1 MISDFYEVM
10 YMPPEQ
16 AESTSL
22 DALNEAF
29 MELDRAYDQLAKSCG
44 LSEPEY
50 WSLVLIRHGV
60 ETQREI
66 SERLTLSPQTI
77 HSAFKLLGKK
87 GLVRLEPFAHDQ
99 RSKRAVLTET
109 GRVFAAEHVA
119 PLEEVEARAWDTLS
133 REEHAALIRLIRRFS
148 TAMTSRLPPQ
158 SKFHFDSSEDL

>member
-1 MISDFYEVM
+1 
-10 YMPPEQ
+10 MPPERE
-16 AESTSL
+16 ESTSL

-77 HSAFKLLGKK
+77 NSAFKLLVKK
-87 GLVRLEPFAHDQ
+87 GLVHLEPFAHDQ
-99 RSKRAVLTET
+99 RSKRAALTES
-109 GRVFAAEHVA
+109 GRVFAAERVA
-119 PLEEVEARAWDTLS
+119 PLEEVEAQAWDTLS
-133 REEHAALIRLIRRFS
+133 QEEHAALIRLIRQFS
-148 TAMTSRLPPQ
+148 SAMTRRLPPQ
-158 SKFHFDSSEDL
+158 TKPYFDSSEDL

>member
-1 MISDFYEVM
+1 
-10 YMPPEQ
+10 MPPEQ

-66 SERLTLSPQTI
+66 SEQLSLSRQTLN
-77 HSAFKLLGKK
+77 SAFKQLIRK
-87 GLVRLEPFAHDQ
+87 GLIRLSPLEHDQ
-99 RSKRAVLTET
+99 RSKRALLTQEGRRFVET
-109 GRVFAAEHVA
+109 TIARTRRM
-119 PLEEVEARAWDTLS
+119 EEQAWQTLT
-133 REEHAALIRLIRRFS
+133 REEQAGLIRLTRHFS
-148 TAMTSRLPPQ
+148 SALRQ
-158 SKFHFDSSEDL
+158 SLNRSYN

>member
-1 MISDFYEVM
+1 
-10 YMPPEQ
+10 MPPDRKNE
-16 AESTSL
+16 TSL

-66 SERLTLSPQTI
+66 SERLTLSPQTVN
-77 HSAFKLLGKK
+77 SAFKLLLKK

-99 RSKRAVLTET
+99 RSKRAALTEQ
-109 GRVFAAEHVA
+109 GRAFVAEHIV
-119 PLEEVEARAWDTLS
+119 PLEAVEANAWDTLS
-133 REEHAALIRLIRRFS
+133 PGEHAALIQLIRRFS
-148 TAMTSRLPPQ
+148 SAMTELLAAP
-158 SKFHFDSSEDL
+158 SKFHANSSEDP

>member
-1 MISDFYEVM
+1 
-10 YMPPEQ
+10 MPHDREK
-16 AESTSL
+16 ATSL

-29 MELDRAYDQLAKSCG
+29 MELDHAYDKLAKSCG
-44 LSEPEY
+44 LSEPDY

-77 HSAFKLLGKK
+77 HSAFKLLVKK

-109 GRVFAAEHVA
+109 GRVFAVERVA
-119 PLEEVEARAWDTLS
+119 PLEEVEAQAWDTLS
-133 REEHAALIRLIRRFS
+133 HADHAVLIQLIRQFS
-148 TAMTSRLPPQ
+148 AAMTQRLPPQ
-158 SKFHFDSSEDL
+158 TKFHFDSSEDL

>member
-10 YMPPEQ
+10 HMPPERE
-16 AESTSL
+16 ESTSL

-77 HSAFKLLGKK
+77 NSAFKLLVKK
-87 GLVRLEPFAHDQ
+87 GLVHLEPFAHDQ
-99 RSKRAVLTET
+99 RSKRAALTES
-109 GRVFAAEHVA
+109 GRVFAAERVA
-119 PLEEVEARAWDTLS
+119 PLEEVEAQAWDTLS
-133 REEHAALIRLIRRFS
+133 QEEHAALIRLIRQFS

>member
-1 MISDFYEVM
+1 MS
-10 YMPPEQ
+10 PERE
-16 AESTSL
+16 ESTSL

-77 HSAFKLLGKK
+77 NSAFKLLVKK
-87 GLVRLEPFAHDQ
+87 GLVHLEPFAHDQ
-99 RSKRAVLTET
+99 RSKRAALTES
-109 GRVFAAEHVA
+109 GRVFAAERVA
-119 PLEEVEARAWDTLS
+119 PLEEVEAQAWDTLS
-133 REEHAALIRLIRRFS
+133 QKEHAALIRLIRQFS
-148 TAMTSRLPPQ
+148 SAMTRRLPPQ
-158 SKFHFDSSEDL
+158 TKPYFDSSEDL

>member
-1 MISDFYEVM
+1 
-10 YMPPEQ
+10 MPPDREN
-16 AESTSL
+16 ETSL

-77 HSAFKLLGKK
+77 NSAFKLLVKK

-99 RSKRAVLTET
+99 RSKRAALTES
-109 GRVFAAEHVA
+109 GRVFAAERVA
-119 PLEEVEARAWDTLS
+119 PLEEVEAQAWDTLS
-133 REEHAALIRLIRRFS
+133 QEEHAALIRLIRQFS
-148 TAMTSRLPPQ
+148 SAMTRRLPPQ
-158 SKFHFDSSEDL
+158 TKPYFDSSEDL

>member
-1 MISDFYEVM
+1 
-10 YMPPEQ
+10 MPPEQ

-29 MELDRAYDQLAKSCG
+29 MELDRAYDQLAQILR

-77 HSAFKLLGKK
+77 HSAFKLLVKK
-87 GLVRLEPFAHDQ
+87 RSGASGALRPRPAQQARRPDGDGQGLRPWSVWPLW
-99 RSKRAVLTET
+99 KRWRPRPGTPCLMRIT
-109 GRVFAAEHVA
+109 RC
-119 PLEEVEARAWDTLS
+119 
-133 REEHAALIRLIRRFS
+133 
-148 TAMTSRLPPQ
+148 
-158 SKFHFDSSEDL
+158 

>member
-1 MISDFYEVM
+1 
-10 YMPPEQ
+10 MPPDREN
-16 AESTSL
+16 ETSL

-77 HSAFKLLGKK
+77 HSAFKLLVKK

-109 GRVFAAEHVA
+109 GRVFAVERVA
-119 PLEEVEARAWDTLS
+119 PLEEVEAQAWDTLS
-133 REEHAALIRLIRRFS
+133 HEDHAVLIQLIRQFS
-148 TAMTSRLPPQ
+148 AAMTQRLPPQ
-158 SKFHFDSSEDL
+158 TKFHFDSSEDL

>member
-1 MISDFYEVM
+1 
-10 YMPPEQ
+10 MPPEQ

-77 HSAFKLLGKK
+77 HSAFKLLVKK

-99 RSKRAVLTET
+99 RSKR
-109 GRVFAAEHVA
+109 A